1 MAHADGG
8 LRMAELGLGGQ
19 AQVPGRNLRVL
30 AIQPWV
36 FNPLKWEPAYC
47 EARGARRSPAPV
59 HTAGPLESPASSCDV
74 RICVSGLPRSSQRL
88 PSCPLPPALCRCP

>member
-47 EARGARRSPAPV
+47 EARGARREAQ
-59 HTAGPLESPASSCDV
+59 
-74 RICVSGLPRSSQRL
+74 PRSGTHRRRSGVPGFIL
-88 PSCPLPPALCRCP
+88 